1 MKRRKPECFPI
12 MMLLAALLN
21 GGILSAG
28 QDEGGSD
35 RQPILVS
42 TDWLLNHLHDPSL
55 VVLHITAFKS
65 EYEAEHI
72 PGARLVPW
80 LSVVT
85 PPPQPGSGGLT
96 SELPSVA
103 QLDSVLES
111 VGLSDD
117 SHVVIYGSVVAAARL
132 FWTLQELGF
141 AGPLSILDGGLDAW
155 REEKKPLTSTLPTIT
170 RGTFTPRPRTDVVV
184 DAEWVKS
191 HLQTPKIRIVDARL
205 PYYYLGADSGGMAR
219 AGHIPGAVN
228 IPYTTLTKE
237 LSKYRDVKTLQRL
250 FQDAGIRENEQVIAY
265 CHVGQ
270 TASVVYVAAQLLG
283 HDVRIY
289 DGSFQDWA
297 KRSELPIEMTV
308 HRSTGR

>member
-1 MKRRKPECFPI
+1 MKRRERERFAI
-12 MMLLAALLN
+12 MMLFAALLG
-21 GGILSAG
+21 GGILHAG
-28 QDEGGSD
+28 QGEGGSD

-42 TDWLLNHLHDPSL
+42 TDWLFNHLHDPSL
-55 VVLHITAFKS
+55 VVLHITAFTS
-65 EYEAEHI
+65 EYNAEHI

-96 SELPSVA
+96 SELPPVA

-111 VGLSDD
+111 VGVSDD
-117 SHVVIYGSVVAAARL
+117 SRIVLYGSVVAAARL

-155 REEKKPLTSTLPTIT
+155 REEKKPLTSAPPTIT
-170 RGTFTPRPRTDVVV
+170 RGTFTPRPHTDVVV
-184 DAEWVKS
+184 DAAWVKS
-191 HLQTPKIRIVDARL
+191 HLQAPRTRIVDARL
-205 PYYYLGADSGGMAR
+205 PYYYVGADSGGMAR

-237 LSKYRDVKTLQRL
+237 LSKYRDVKTLQHL
-250 FQDAGIRENEQVIAY
+250 FEDAGVREGEQVVAY

-297 KRSELPIEMTV
+297 KRSELPVDVPIQA
-308 HRSTGR
+308 SQGK